1 MNCQFF
7 VVFVS
12 MIGVFIRTSTEKY
25 LLVEIDGENEITST
39 KNCKYMTY
47 HCFVT
52 RLYEKIILKHIEKN
66 ICSLLLSAAQ
76 IPSVDRSGCCN
87 ALTCPCNACHAG
99 VPVAEYCKDETWRG
113 KNSYGKMFTILS
125 LRIYK

>member
-1 MNCQFF
+1 M
-7 VVFVS
+7 
-12 MIGVFIRTSTEKY
+12 
-25 LLVEIDGENEITST
+25 
-39 KNCKYMTY
+39 
-47 HCFVT
+47 
-52 RLYEKIILKHIEKN
+52 KIILRHIEKN

-125 LRIYK
+125 LRIYKYKSKISQINVLKIINNDF